1 MSTFVI
7 MIQDIKKHLPS
18 AFISV
23 LVLLFV
29 KFSVMQKTKNG
40 FLLFSISFKNMKNS
54 YFMVGFFLINLISI
68 LFTRIFLLRLF
79 ISGVPT
85 ASKLN

>member
-1 MSTFVI
+1 
-7 MIQDIKKHLPS
+7 MIQDIKKYLPS

-23 LVLLFV
+23 IVLLFV
-29 KFSVMQKTKNG
+29 KFSILQKTKNG
-40 FLLFSISFKNMKNS
+40 LLLFAISLKNMKNS

-79 ISGVPT
+79 ISGIPT
-85 ASKLN
+85 PSKLN

>member
-29 KFSVMQKTKNG
+29 KFNVMQKTKNG
-40 FLLFSISFKNMKNS
+40 FLLFAISFKNMKNS

-79 ISGVPT
+79 ISGVPI